1 MKLKSVEIKWRPFRT
16 SLSCEGVVKGMIADG
31 NCSNNLINYY
41 LCRGYTRL
49 DCGSK
54 KLRITKNDNTN
65 PCMYSFWPKIFS
77 PLFPLGFAATFWL
90 TSSKSSINT
99 TQHTTHANTTMAK
112 VLTSIVLLSSSA
124 QAFVARPI
132 TSRND
137 INSHSSLKM
146 SEIEVVSQPDKDFLE
161 KKG

>member
-1 MKLKSVEIKWRPFRT
+1 MTILILVLLLAQDIFP
-16 SLSCEGVVKGMIADG
+16 SLP
-31 NCSNNLINYY
+31 
-41 LCRGYTRL
+41 TRL
-49 DCGSK
+49 RRNFFHQS
-54 KLRITKNDNTN
+54 
-65 PCMYSFWPKIFS
+65 
-77 PLFPLGFAATFWL
+77 
-90 TSSKSSINT
+90 